1 MMIKKIFTIII
12 IISLSLGLNT
22 LAKPEYAIDLE
33 SPDEFTLIGKVI
45 YIPLEGG
52 FYGIEER
59 ATGNKYLPL
68 NLPEAFQ
75 QTGIEVQIQAKKVKD
90 ISGIAMWGKYIHIQT
105 LELIPPRS
113 TQTQ

>member
-1 MMIKKIFTIII
+1 MIKKIVALIIG
-12 IISLSLGLNT
+12 ISLSLGLNT
-22 LAKPEYAIDLE
+22 LAKPGYAIDLK

-75 QTGIEVQIQAKKVKD
+75 KAGIEVKVQAKKAKD
-90 ISGIAMWGKYIHIQT
+90 IRGIHMWGEYIHIQT
-105 LELIPPRS
+105 LELIPPLPI
-113 TQTQ
+113 QTQ

>member
-1 MMIKKIFTIII
+1 MIKKIVALIMV
-12 IISLSLGLNT
+12 ISLSLGLNT
-22 LAKPEYAIDLE
+22 LAKPGNAIDLK

-75 QTGIEVQIQAKKVKD
+75 KAGIEVKVQAKKAKD
-90 ISGIAMWGKYIHIQT
+90 IRGIHMWGEYIHIQT
-105 LELIPPRS
+105 LELIPPLS
-113 TQTQ
+113 IQTQ